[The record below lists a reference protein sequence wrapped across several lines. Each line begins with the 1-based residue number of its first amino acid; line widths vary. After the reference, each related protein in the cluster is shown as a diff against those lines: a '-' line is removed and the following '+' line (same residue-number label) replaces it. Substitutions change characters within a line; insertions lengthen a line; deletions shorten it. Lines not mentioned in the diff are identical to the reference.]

1 MSLYDSVFGP
11 GLNAA
16 AAQSQC
22 NQNAAAQLGQAE
34 YSMNAQRDKKYVQQ
48 AFNQALSNMNQNP
61 YATQNWS
68 NHSWVFNNQ
77 PCTLQEFADC
87 IWPGESED
95 KMLFILTHSGPKS
108 TG

>member
-11 GLNAA
+11 GQTAVS
-16 AAQSQC
+16 QSQY
-22 NQNAAAQLGQAE
+22 NQNAAAAQLGQTE